1 MRHSYQLHGVQQARK
16 LPNEVSL
23 EVVTS
28 NKDLDFGL
36 YPSEH
41 ALTKRISTR

>member
-16 LPNEVSL
+16 LPNGVTS

-28 NKDLDFGL
+28 NKKMGFGL
-36 YPSEH
+36 YSSEL
-41 ALTKRISTR
+41 ALIMLH